1 MSTTEILLFAILIA
15 IIMVFFSIL
24 VFGLDNQ
31 YWEYRKRWE
40 KIKKDQIDDVKSLE
54 KKLLKSSK
62 EGWVYLIK
70 IFFNVFIASSA
81 VAIAIYYLIKFLNS

>member
-15 IIMVFFSIL
+15 TIMVFFSIL
-24 VFGLDNQ
+24 IFGLDNQ

-54 KKLLKSSK
+54 KKLIKSSK
-62 EGWVYLIK
+62 EGWLYLIK
-70 IFFNVFIASSA
+70 IFFNVFIASSV

>member
-24 VFGLDNQ
+24 IFGLDNQ

-40 KIKKDQIDDVKSLE
+40 KIKKDQLDDVKSLE
-54 KKLLKSSK
+54 KKLLKTAK
-62 EGWVYLIK
+62 EGWINLFK
-70 IFFNVFIASSA
+70 IFFNVFISSSVIA
-81 VAIAIYYLIKFLNS
+81 TAIYYLIKFLNS